1 MAPSS
6 PARPDAPSS
15 PHVIT
20 VTDVGG
26 PGEPS
31 RTRPMTPEEHRDI
44 SEQIVLGLLD
54 EGIDEGIDVS
64 VWWADEAL

>member
-1 MAPSS
+1 
-6 PARPDAPSS
+6 
-15 PHVIT
+15 
-20 VTDVGG
+20 
-26 PGEPS
+26 
-31 RTRPMTPEEHRDI
+31 MTPEEHRDI

>member
-6 PARPDAPSS
+6 PARPDAPPSR
-15 PHVIT
+15 HIIT
-20 VTDVGG
+20 VTEVGG

-54 EGIDEGIDVS
+54 EGIDVS
-64 VWWADEAL
+64 VWWADEDA